1 MDEFGML
8 AKEYGFRPQGKAAP
22 MAHSSKSNST
32 GVRSGVSD
40 RFSDVFGGPP
50 KYNGI
55 SASPLSDFDYDSIFN
70 STSRGANDSRSKP
83 TSSPPVYDKPVY
95 DEDIFDGLPGLKS
108 KPTSSSARYEDD
120 VFAAG
125 ISSPRN
131 QSKSQGQG
139 QGQGQK
145 QSGAFDD
152 LIGSLGRT
160 NKKSETKN
168 GRSSGGFDD
177 LLPGFGSNR

>member
-32 GVRSGVSD
+32 STGVRSGGSD

-50 KYNGI
+50 KYNGK
-55 SASPLSDFDYDSIFN
+55 SGSPLSDFDYDSIFN

-108 KPTSSSARYEDD
+108 KPMSSSARYEAD

-131 QSKSQGQG
+131 QSKS
-139 QGQGQK
+139 QGQK